1 MVNHYRDWEKDR
13 RRNDSFTNSVVGK
26 VNCSHPNKKHVGY
39 YVGIEVF
46 WCAECEIFI
55 EEDIDDNYASIAD

>member
-1 MVNHYRDWEKDR
+1 MRPVLSHGSCA
-13 RRNDSFTNSVVGK
+13 DSGDGDCVVGK